1 MQLASLARKEGR
13 RRRNEEGRKRN
24 EKRRKKNEKGGGEK
38 KLTANCWILTG
49 ILNSG
54 LSSKMMASLLLV
66 FYRYRRTA
74 LIYDSSYI
82 AICDI

>member
-1 MQLASLARKEGR
+1 MQLASLAEGR
-13 RRRNEEGRKRN
+13 REEGRKRN
-24 EKRRKKNEKGGGEK
+24 EEGGGK
-38 KLTANCWILTG
+38 KKKFTANYRILTG

-74 LIYDSSYI
+74 LIYDSSYM
-82 AICDI
+82 AICDK